1 MVTKHYDF
9 ATDTKTQW
17 RSLAFEFKN
26 SFMDTEDIS
35 WKLTAIIL
43 VLLGGSWAFPSYCTA

>member
-1 MVTKHYDF
+1 MVTKHYEF
-9 ATDTKTQW
+9 AIDTKTHW

-35 WKLTAIIL
+35 WKLTAIIS
-43 VLLGGSWAFPSYCTA
+43 VLLGGS